1 ESGGAGAS
9 EAAEAAAQL
18 GRKGIEGLK
27 ELMPQVAPGLRRYIG
42 AALAGAGVEGADS
55 TALDVLHDK
64 DPGVVEAAVKSLLSQ
79 VPSYTPAQHKSLTTQ
94 LLALAKSKKPPLTP
108 VVESAVVRLLAALD
122 DPRIGA
128 AMWDRILPPTSVD
141 VRATALQALG
151 KWMKS
156 PSKDQLKKLFACATE
171 ANFKITI
178 PALMLLDHAPAAD
191 KAGDDWLAL
200 LRAPDLSVRRLALE
214 KIGDRD
220 TKAVAEALLAQLDH
234 PDRGLRD

>member
-1 ESGGAGAS
+1 MTIPPKKLARLLQPDQPADVRQAAALVLGELGAKDADVSKALVEVLADEDETVRVRAIVAAGKLGVSPALKGLLARVESGGAGAS

-94 LLALAKSKKPPLTP
+94 LLALAK
-108 VVESAVVRLLAALD
+108 
-122 DPRIGA
+122 
-128 AMWDRILPPTSVD
+128 
-141 VRATALQALG
+141 
-151 KWMKS
+151 
-156 PSKDQLKKLFACATE
+156 
-171 ANFKITI
+171 
-178 PALMLLDHAPAAD
+178 
-191 KAGDDWLAL
+191 
-200 LRAPDLSVRRLALE
+200 
-214 KIGDRD
+214 
-220 TKAVAEALLAQLDH
+220 
-234 PDRGLRD
+234 